1 MLIHYVYTF
10 IHFYPCREQD
20 QVRRSEYKKELQ
32 VMKQRVASRPLVLE
46 QVSHEAARKAAET
59 KYTAALKKAGLS
71 EDEILALN
79 KQIRTQDRV
88 GEDK

>member
-1 MLIHYVYTF
+1 M
-10 IHFYPCREQD
+10 
-20 QVRRSEYKKELQ
+20 RRSEYKKELQ
-32 VMKQRVASRPLVLE
+32 VMKQRVASRPLVFE